1 MNWIEIEMIK
11 IENEMMI
18 WIEDGYERR
27 RVMPQDES
35 ACWIEWIENGYE
47 RRRVTPQDEPACCI
61 KDVRRR
67 VNINDESA
75 SVVIM
80 VKKC

>member
-1 MNWIEIEMIK
+1 MDMSGGESCLKTSRPAELK
-11 IENEMMI
+11 INE
-18 WIEDGYERR
+18 RQQ
-27 RVMPQDES
+27 VKQ
-35 ACWIEWIENGYE
+35 
-47 RRRVTPQDEPACCI
+47 QDEPACCN

-80 VKKC
+80 VKKR